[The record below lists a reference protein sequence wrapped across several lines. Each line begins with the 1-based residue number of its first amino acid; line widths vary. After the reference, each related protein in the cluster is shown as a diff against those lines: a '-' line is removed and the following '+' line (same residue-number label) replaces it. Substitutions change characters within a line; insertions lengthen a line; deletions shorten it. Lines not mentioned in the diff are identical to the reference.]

1 METHLCHE
9 LMFLCGEV
17 VILGYKV
24 AGPPSHLGLQFG
36 VAGPQLVLPVQGG
49 GGGEGV
55 HLQGQVQ
62 RRDETRGFCLP

>member
-9 LMFLCGEV
+9 LMFLCREV

-24 AGPPSHLGLQFG
+24 AGSPSHLGLQFG

-55 HLQGQVQ
+55 HLQGQAQ
-62 RRDETRGFCLP
+62 RRDETI